1 MVNANDS
8 HTMIVPAQLHVVLVS
23 AYRILSAAGPCTFVN
38 SDIFIA
44 QKPFQ
49 RGAVWKSS
57 LLLDMMRDHL
67 SAQAHWWLENKVW
80 WWRWCLGGHRR
91 PDSNGWS
98 LRAIWASHWC
108 ACVCAVQCC
117 NIIAMS
123 LYCKD
128 DKCYY
133 SAASLHHSAAA
144 LVICF
149 HCDAR
154 EQLQK

>member
-1 MVNANDS
+1 MTVMSGRGTGDQMV
-8 HTMIVPAQLHVVLVS
+8 M
-23 AYRILSAAGPCTFVN
+23 
-38 SDIFIA
+38 
-44 QKPFQ
+44 
-49 RGAVWKSS
+49 
-57 LLLDMMRDHL
+57 
-67 SAQAHWWLENKVW
+67 
-80 WWRWCLGGHRR
+80 GGHYGQ
-91 PDSNGWS
+91 SG
-98 LRAIWASHWC
+98 HHTGVH
-108 ACVCAVQCC
+108 VCLQCC

-144 LVICF
+144 ALVICF

>member
-1 MVNANDS
+1 MTVMAGRGTGGQMV
-8 HTMIVPAQLHVVLVS
+8 M
-23 AYRILSAAGPCTFVN
+23 
-38 SDIFIA
+38 
-44 QKPFQ
+44 
-49 RGAVWKSS
+49 
-57 LLLDMMRDHL
+57 
-67 SAQAHWWLENKVW
+67 
-80 WWRWCLGGHRR
+80 GGHY
-91 PDSNGWS
+91 W
-98 LRAIWASHWC
+98 AIWASHWC
-108 ACVCAVQCC
+108 ACVCVKCC

-144 LVICF
+144 ALVICF

>member
-1 MVNANDS
+1 MTVMSGRGPGGQMV
-8 HTMIVPAQLHVVLVS
+8 M
-23 AYRILSAAGPCTFVN
+23 
-38 SDIFIA
+38 
-44 QKPFQ
+44 
-49 RGAVWKSS
+49 
-57 LLLDMMRDHL
+57 
-67 SAQAHWWLENKVW
+67 
-80 WWRWCLGGHRR
+80 GGHYGQ
-91 PDSNGWS
+91 SG
-98 LRAIWASHWC
+98 HHTGVH
-108 ACVCAVQCC
+108 VCLQCC